1 MRLTGAVANRCHTP
15 LPTVGLVLL
24 ETSCVL
30 CRQPG
35 AAVCPPCAASLRPA
49 PPLAR
54 PLGIDSCVALLH
66 YDDARQLVTALKNGD
81 RRDVLGWLAA
91 RLASEVDPPPGAV
104 VGWAPT
110 SAHRRRT
117 RGYDQ
122 AELLARALARRWRRP
137 CQPLLRRGR
146 GPAQAGQPA
155 AARRHNPVF
164 SAARRVPAHVILV
177 DDVITTGATMTAA
190 ARALRAAGAT
200 GLMAVAAARAP
211 APGAR

>member
-1 MRLTGAVANRCHTP
+1 M
-15 LPTVGLVLL
+15 
-24 ETSCVL
+24 L

-35 AAVCPPCAASLRPA
+35 AAVCPPCAASLRAA

-91 RLASEVDPPPGAV
+91 RLAPEVDPLEGTV
-104 VGWAPT
+104 VTWAPT
-110 SAHRRRT
+110 SDDRRRA

-137 CQPLLRRGR
+137 CQPLLGRGR
-146 GPAQAGQPA
+146 GPAQAGQSA
-155 AARRHNPVF
+155 VARRHNPTF
-164 SAARRVPAHVILV
+164 STLRRVPAHVIVV
-177 DDVITTGATMTAA
+177 DDVITTGATMEAA
-190 ARALRAAGAT
+190 ARSLRAAGAT
-200 GLMAVAAARAP
+200 SLTAVAAARAP
-211 APGAR
+211 APGARRARPTASHLPAVRPWRTSRE